1 MLLFLSMIKHILSVF
16 LAWLNIIKMVAGRN
30 DDDDCFKICTLLC
43 WIKFLHWQ
51 LLDILFP
58 TSIASLPFCA
68 HLYFTLAEPPT
79 KYQIS
84 QPDVRSVVPG
94 ETLTLRCQ
102 VKEATTITWTKD
114 GKRLVPN
121 NRTVITGETLW
132 IKDTT
137 PRDSGLYACTV
148 RIADSE
154 TFYFIINVT
163 GKLVERH
170 FPMYANS

>member
-1 MLLFLSMIKHILSVF
+1 MMVMIVLKSAH
-16 LAWLNIIKMVAGRN
+16 
-30 DDDDCFKICTLLC
+30 TLLDQVPSLTIVGHFSPYFC
-43 WIKFLHWQ
+43 CFPFL
-51 LLDILFP
+51 
-58 TSIASLPFCA
+58 
-68 HLYFTLAEPPT
+68 LYSTLAELPT

-84 QPDVRSVVPG
+84 QPDVRSVLPG
-94 ETLTLRCQ
+94 ETLTLHCQ
-102 VKEATTITWTKD
+102 VKDATTITWTKD
-114 GKRLVPN
+114 GKRLVSN

-148 RIADSE
+148 RIAESE

-170 FPMYANS
+170 FLIYPNS